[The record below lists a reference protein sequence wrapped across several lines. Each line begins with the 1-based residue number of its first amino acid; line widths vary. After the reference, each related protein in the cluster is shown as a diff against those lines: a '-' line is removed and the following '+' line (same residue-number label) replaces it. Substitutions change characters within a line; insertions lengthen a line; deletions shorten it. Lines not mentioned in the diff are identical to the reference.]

1 MGNPKK
7 IGLLALICVLL
18 VLAPP
23 VFAADGDPWYVG
35 QVISR
40 FVNHGLVNVKQS
52 TIEDIEFNY
61 QGKVFT
67 DDLYNQLQADLY
79 ATNSFLYFL

>member
-23 VFAADGDPWYVG
+23 VFAADGDLG
-35 QVISR
+35 CRQVISR
-40 FVNHGLVNVKQS
+40 FVNHGWS
-52 TIEDIEFNY
+52 T
-61 QGKVFT
+61 
-67 DDLYNQLQADLY
+67 
-79 ATNSFLYFL
+79 